1 MSTDLRRRRSLRS
14 VLAVGAASVAL
25 LGAAAGSATA
35 APSPGQKIADALRTS
50 PVYVDPSLAS
60 AVGPNDQRALVQQIR
75 QSQLP
80 IRVVLVPLVEGDD
93 WGGKPEQLSDVV
105 HDRMGGGPAILIT
118 PGDYPDNIE
127 AHAWPTHS
135 HQAEN
140 ATASVFF
147 DDSMKGAGLTK
158 RISRAIDIIK
168 AGDGDEVYQSLT
180 AHLDT
185 SGGSKPKEP
194 ARRASSP
201 VVRSVALV
209 AGPVLVLGA
218 AWLLLRRR
226 SRLRDFGTPFAMP
239 RSVFAAA
246 HRADEDGLRER
257 AGAEVVRLGEEAR
270 AATGDPAAIE
280 RALDAYAAAGTV
292 LDRARGVP
300 DLAGVFALV
309 AEGRAALSPLRPRC
323 RCASSTRC
331 TAPPPAASPGVR
343 WAAGSNCGSPPAT
356 PASVRSAP
364 AAHRRSS
371 RTVWTAVPSRTSRS
385 RPSRASGPPP
395 ATARCWPATR
405 SPGGCNGAIS
415 PARWPERGVASDPP
429 CPQSDVV
436 RHRRRCDADRRGG
449 RRPPHRRRSAR
460 PPAAHARTD
469 FDRALP
475 GEAGR
480 AAMPLNSARI
490 GRRWRRNPPAAL
502 QELRYLDRGRSHH
515 ARTEGIGRVHSA
527 FRQG

>member
-60 AVGPNDQRALVQQIR
+60 AVGPDDQRALVQQIR
-75 QSQLP
+75 RSQLP

-180 AHLDT
+180 AHLDAP
-185 SGGSKPKEP
+185 GGSKPREP
-194 ARRASSP
+194 AGRASSP

-309 AEGRAALSPLRPRC
+309 AEGRAALSP
-323 RCASSTRC
+323 
-331 TAPPPAASPGVR
+331 APAPLPLCFFHPLHGPAARRVPWRPVGRREQLRIAACDTCIRAVR
-343 WAAGSNCGSPPAT
+343 ARRAPEVLTDRLDGRPVPYFEVPAEQSLWAATGYGSLLAGDSLAERVQRGDFT
-356 PASVRSAP
+356 
-364 AAHRRSS
+364 
-371 RTVWTAVPSRTSRS
+371 RTLA
-385 RPSRASGPPP
+385 
-395 ATARCWPATR
+395 
-405 SPGGCNGAIS
+405 
-415 PARWPERGVASDPP
+415 
-429 CPQSDVV
+429 
-436 RHRRRCDADRRGG
+436 
-449 RRPPHRRRSAR
+449 
-460 PPAAHARTD
+460 
-469 FDRALP
+469 
-475 GEAGR
+475 
-480 AAMPLNSARI
+480 
-490 GRRWRRNPPAAL
+490 
-502 QELRYLDRGRSHH
+502 
-515 ARTEGIGRVHSA
+515 
-527 FRQG
+527 

>member
-60 AVGPNDQRALVQQIR
+60 AVGPDDQRALVQQIR

-180 AHLDT
+180 AHLDA

-194 ARRASSP
+194 AGRASSP

-309 AEGRAALSPLRPRC
+309 AEGRAALSP
-323 RCASSTRC
+323 
-331 TAPPPAASPGVR
+331 APATLPLCFFHPLHGPAARRVPWRPVGRREQLRIAACDTCIRAVR
-343 WAAGSNCGSPPAT
+343 ARRAPEVLTDRLDGRPVPYFEVPAEQSLWAATGYGSLLAGDS
-356 PASVRSAP
+356 
-364 AAHRRSS
+364 
-371 RTVWTAVPSRTSRS
+371 
-385 RPSRASGPPP
+385 
-395 ATARCWPATR
+395 
-405 SPGGCNGAIS
+405 
-415 PARWPERGVASDPP
+415 
-429 CPQSDVV
+429 
-436 RHRRRCDADRRGG
+436 
-449 RRPPHRRRSAR
+449 
-460 PPAAHARTD
+460 
-469 FDRALP
+469 L
-475 GEAGR
+475 AGR
-480 AAMPLNSARI
+480 V
-490 GRRWRRNPPAAL
+490 
-502 QELRYLDRGRSHH
+502 QRGDFT
-515 ARTEGIGRVHSA
+515 RTLA
-527 FRQG
+527 